1 MKYKNGDE
9 ELYDMLKDSKQ
20 FENLATNLEYKN
32 QLSKV
37 RSNIPAG
44 LVMSDSQET
53 AFQQLGSK
61 PTRHF

>member
-1 MKYKNGDE
+1 MELLQKWSYMKYKNGDE

-37 RSNIPAG
+37 RKQYTRRISN
-44 LVMSDSQET
+44 V
-53 AFQQLGSK
+53 
-61 PTRHF
+61 R

>member
-1 MKYKNGDE
+1 MELPARTKKWSYMKYKNGDE

-37 RSNIPAG
+37 RKQYTRRISN
-44 LVMSDSQET
+44 V
-53 AFQQLGSK
+53 
-61 PTRHF
+61 R